1 MTGIR
6 IDVRLKAHGN
16 RRTWQAERADDA
28 MTWKARDRRSTDGF
42 EWRQDRAGAVGVAI
56 AALLCLL
63 LSLLMLG
70 SFAWALQ
77 RPDWMAAL
85 VLIAL
90 AGLQLTLATYCAH
103 AALGRWGGSIAV
115 TPRAIIL
122 DLPAWR
128 SLVQDAPA
136 VRERIDRS
144 DIDSVEARLEALESL
159 GMSALQRSYRLLL
172 RNGRGILLFE
182 SRALATLTEDP
193 RTDTAAREIAQA
205 LELNIVDRGM
215 VLCQGGL
222 LGMGATAPSWLE
234 APLAVDQQHRVWRR
248 ASLTGAAGSLAML
261 IALLVK
267 ALQLLS

>member
-1 MTGIR
+1 
-6 IDVRLKAHGN
+6 
-16 RRTWQAERADDA
+16 
-28 MTWKARDRRSTDGF
+28 MTWKARARRSTDGF
-42 EWRQDRAGAVGVAI
+42 EWRQDRAGAVGIAI

-77 RPDWMAAL
+77 RPDWTVAL

-90 AGLQLTLATYCAH
+90 AGLLLALATYCAH
-103 AALGRWGGSIAV
+103 AAMGRWGGSIAV
-115 TPRAIIL
+115 TPRAVIL

-144 DIDSVEARLEALESL
+144 DIDSVEARVEALESL

-172 RNGRGILLFE
+172 RDGRGILMFE
-182 SRALATLTEDP
+182 SRSLATLTEDP
-193 RTDTAAREIAQA
+193 RADTAAREIAQA
-205 LELNIVDRGM
+205 LGLSILDRGM
-215 VLCQGGL
+215 VVCQGGF
-222 LGMGATAPSWLE
+222 LGMGATAPSWQE
-234 APLAVDQQHRVWRR
+234 PPVPADQQYRLWRR
-248 ASLTGAAGSLAML
+248 AGLTGAAASVTML